1 MRHIARGMRTAER
14 ATIDLARNRP
24 APNDDM
30 ILMDSPRRIRAVG
43 KAAVKRLRLAAVH
56 LDGVFFRPAAAS
68 DVAADQPFG
77 KRHRPCIEANPILSR
92 MTCTPCRAAIDG
104 GDLRRRALDAHR
116 ITVSVSRASGD
127 AAEDA
132 QRILLIP
139 IDRQAVARRI
149 LAARPDARRTVR
161 RTGIIGVRHI
171 PLGRMR
177 AVDRHIRGRGEG
189 RRKECSAAQSNRCK
203 KRQGWARELL
213 VGHSFSPLG
222 SLDLK
227 LFSITRYFD
236 SL

>member
-1 MRHIARGMRTAER
+1 MRTAER

-43 KAAVKRLRLAAVH
+43 KAAVKGLRLAAVH
-56 LDGVFFRPAAAS
+56 LDGVLFRPAAAS

-92 MTCTPCRAAIDG
+92 MTCTPCRAAING

-116 ITVSVSRASGD
+116 ITVGVSRTSGD

-161 RTGIIGVRHI
+161 RTGSIGVRHI

-177 AVDRHIRGRGEG
+177 AVDRHIRPRGEG